1 MVGSLGVT
9 VYFKLHACLAASVN
23 IQRRN
28 QSTSLVKLW
37 RVMSRQLI
45 QSAYGIADGGGF

>member
-1 MVGSLGVT
+1 MVGALRVT
-9 VYFKLHACLAASVN
+9 VYFKLHACLAAAMN
-23 IQRRN
+23 IQRIN

-37 RVMSRQLI
+37 RVTSRQLI